1 MFTILFDDGDVAQSR
16 PRDCARDA
24 PPSADEVAAG
34 TQVVFQQG
42 GYMDNKEGRVMQ
54 KREPRWHH
62 GVLERVE
69 GSGPA
74 ALYHGRHTYVCP
86 SPRLATPRHASHNTS
101 HALALSAPRHVC
113 AQRAFVSPSTVR
125 TCAAPAPIRA
135 LAVSRLSPCARMRI
149 YDGATG
155 ITRRTGSGAPTA
167 NTRRTSARNS
177 RTCASPAA
185 CTTRTSQPWGGLATD
200 RPLPCPRRRRPTA
213 RMQTFSF
220 RTASAIRRVAT
231 VAVMASCTWA
241 RRGRTR
247 LRSERRCA
255 GWASACGPSQPCHG
269 PQPSSGREGEGGDTA
284 LRLGAVRAH

>member
-101 HALALSAPRHVC
+101 
-113 AQRAFVSPSTVR
+113 
-125 TCAAPAPIRA
+125 RA
-135 LAVSRLSPCARMRI
+135 L
-149 YDGATG
+149 
-155 ITRRTGSGAPTA
+155 
-167 NTRRTSARNS
+167 
-177 RTCASPAA
+177 
-185 CTTRTSQPWGGLATD
+185 W
-200 RPLPCPRRRRPTA
+200 PCPRPVT
-213 RMQTFSF
+213 
-220 RTASAIRRVAT
+220 SAHSALL
-231 VAVMASCTWA
+231 CH
-241 RRGRTR
+241 R
-247 LRSERRCA
+247 LRCA
-255 GWASACGPSQPCHG
+255 HAQRPRPSAPLP
-269 PQPSSGREGEGGDTA
+269 
-284 LRLGAVRAH
+284 